1 MGSYT
6 FRLQY
11 FAVSDAHRSVHG
23 TCRVGAFVD
32 LDSSRTISSTATDN
46 LLARKMLGSSNI
58 VRFHMGTIP
67 VYLVAGE
74 HNVHSAF
81 ERSHKLGNERVMVE
95 RAFPILYR
103 MSKKDVQR
111 FAKDK
116 CGRGRLPAPGTETT
130 PHDHRYWHA
139 YEHVHSEYLSKG
151 KRLKPIIEAY
161 QKQLSRDL
169 DERYP
174 ANEWVNVN
182 IVDFCR
188 YEVTECAISTLFGPK
203 IFETS
208 PDIMDA
214 FWDLDERIFLLT
226 LGFPRWLYPA
236 PYQARDRF
244 LAMIEKY
251 LASATAGF
259 DWGWS
264 RF

>member
-1 MGSYT
+1 
-6 FRLQY
+6 
-11 FAVSDAHRSVHG
+11 
-23 TCRVGAFVD
+23 
-32 LDSSRTISSTATDN
+32 
-46 LLARKMLGSSNI
+46 
-58 VRFHMGTIP
+58 MGTTP
-67 VYLVAGE
+67 VYLVGGE

-116 CGRGRLPAPGTETT
+116 SGRGRLPAPGTETA

-151 KRLKPIIEAY
+151 KHLKPIIEAY
-161 QKQLSRDL
+161 QQQLSRDL
-169 DERYP
+169 NERYP
-174 ANEWVNVN
+174 ANKWVNVN

-188 YEVTECAISTLFGPK
+188 YEVTKCAISTLFGPN

-226 LGFPRWLYPA
+226 LGFPRWSYPA
-236 PYQARDRF
+236 PYQDRDQF